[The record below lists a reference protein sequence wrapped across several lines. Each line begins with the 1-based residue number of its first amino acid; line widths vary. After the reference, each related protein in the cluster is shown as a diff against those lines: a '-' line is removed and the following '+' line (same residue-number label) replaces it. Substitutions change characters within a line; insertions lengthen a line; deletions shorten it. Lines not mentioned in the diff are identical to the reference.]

1 MSRYEQGTGQRRVVG
16 PDRAAAAAGAPQAE
30 GRPAPGAGSR
40 RAYRHPLR
48 AAQRDSVGVT
58 TPGDGLRQ
66 RGDLLAALARLAA
79 RRGVAAT
86 APGAVRSAG
95 PGGPPRLVS
104 GEPGQPEPPGEK
116 RGPAT
121 GPNPTDRGKAGSKH
135 QVLVE
140 RQGIPLAEELT
151 AANVPD
157 GCRCTALV
165 DTVAPVRQPRGAP
178 RRRPAKVHADKA
190 SDSARC
196 RAGLRHRG
204 IVPRI
209 ARQRIASS
217 EHLGR
222 YRWVAE
228 RTLAWIA
235 QYRRL
240 ELRYE
245 RLPEIHAAFLC
256 LASSL
261 ICFKFLADSF

>member
-1 MSRYEQGTGQRRVVG
+1 LV
-16 PDRAAAAAGAPQAE
+16 P
-30 GRPAPGAGSR
+30 
-40 RAYRHPLR
+40 
-48 AAQRDSVGVT
+48 
-58 TPGDGLRQ
+58 RQ
-66 RGDLLAALARLAA
+66 
-79 RRGVAAT
+79 
-86 APGAVRSAG
+86 
-95 PGGPPRLVS
+95 
-104 GEPGQPEPPGEK
+104 PGQPQRPGQK
-116 RGPAT
+116 GGAAT
-121 GPNPTDRGKAGSKH
+121 GPNPTERGKAGSKH

-165 DTVAPVRQPRGAP
+165 DAVAPVRQPRGAP
-178 RRRPAKVHADKA
+178 RRRPAKFHADKA

-196 RAGLRHRG
+196 RKALHQRG

-209 ARQRIASS
+209 ARQRS
-217 EHLGR
+217 ESGERLGR
-222 YRWVAE
+222 HRWVAE

-261 ICFKFLADSF
+261 ICLNFLKQTF

>member
-1 MSRYEQGTGQRRVVG
+1 MV
-16 PDRAAAAAGAPQAE
+16 P
-30 GRPAPGAGSR
+30 
-40 RAYRHPLR
+40 
-48 AAQRDSVGVT
+48 
-58 TPGDGLRQ
+58 
-66 RGDLLAALARLAA
+66 
-79 RRGVAAT
+79 
-86 APGAVRSAG
+86 
-95 PGGPPRLVS
+95 
-104 GEPGQPEPPGEK
+104 GEPGQPQCPGHK
-116 RGPAT
+116 GGAAP

-135 QVLVE
+135 HVLVE

-196 RAGLRHRG
+196 RGGLRHRG

-209 ARQRIASS
+209 ARKRRESS

-222 YRWVAE
+222 YRWVVE
-228 RTLAWIA
+228 RTLAWLA

-261 ICFKFLADSF
+261 ICFNFLVETF

>member
-1 MSRYEQGTGQRRVVG
+1 MV
-16 PDRAAAAAGAPQAE
+16 P
-30 GRPAPGAGSR
+30 
-40 RAYRHPLR
+40 
-48 AAQRDSVGVT
+48 
-58 TPGDGLRQ
+58 
-66 RGDLLAALARLAA
+66 
-79 RRGVAAT
+79 
-86 APGAVRSAG
+86 
-95 PGGPPRLVS
+95 
-104 GEPGQPEPPGEK
+104 GEPGQPQCPGQK
-116 RGPAT
+116 GGAAT

-135 QVLVE
+135 HVLVE

-165 DTVAPVRQPRGAP
+165 DAVAPIRQPRGAP
-178 RRRPAKVHADKA
+178 RRRPAKFHADKA

-196 RAGLRHRG
+196 RGGLRHRG

-209 ARQRIASS
+209 ARKRRESS

-222 YRWVAE
+222 YRWVVE
-228 RTLAWIA
+228 RTLAWLA

-261 ICFKFLADSF
+261 ICFNFLVETF

>member
-1 MSRYEQGTGQRRVVG
+1 MGH
-16 PDRAAAAAGAPQAE
+16 PRAAAAAGAAETE
-30 GRPAPGAGSR
+30 GRSAPGAGSR
-40 RAYRHPLR
+40 CPYRPSLR
-48 AAQRDSVGVT
+48 AAQRHSVGVAA
-58 TPGDGLRQ
+58 PRDGLWQ
-66 RGDLLAALARLAA
+66 RGDLLAAAPRLAA
-79 RRGVAAT
+79 RRGVAAI
-86 APGAVRSAG
+86 APDALRSAG
-95 PGGPPRLVS
+95 PGRPAQLVPC
-104 GEPGQPEPPGEK
+104 EPGQPQRPGK
-116 RGPAT
+116 KGGAAT
-121 GPNPTDRGKAGSKH
+121 GPNPTDRRKPRSKH
-135 QVLVE
+135 HVFVE

-165 DTVAPVRQPRGAP
+165 DAVAPIRQPRGAP
-178 RRRPAKVHADKA
+178 RRRPAKFHADKA

-196 RAGLRHRG
+196 HEGLRHRG

-209 ARQRIASS
+209 ARQQIESS

-256 LASSL
+256 LAASL
-261 ICFKFLADSF
+261 ICFNFLAATF